1 MDVDLIFKIA
11 AVGILVAVLNLLL
24 VRSGR
29 EEQAMMTTLAGLV
42 VVLMMLVQQISDLSS
57 WSRRCLGY
65 KRWRLYGRSWRWDCW
80 APCWPLC

>member
-11 AVGILVAVLNLLL
+11 AVGILVAVLNQLL

-42 VVLMMLVQQISDLSS
+42 VVMMILVQEISGLVQLIKTLFDL
-57 WSRRCLGY
+57 
-65 KRWRLYGRSWRWDCW
+65 
-80 APCWPLC
+80 